1 MSKLKE
7 LIEKDQLEKFEL
19 KAENPEEEYENFL
32 INIVTQIVKLRL
44 EKGISQKEIAEKLG
58 TKQSAISRFENLSS
72 NPTLKFIFKIFK
84 VLDADFEIKDKNKEY
99 EKFEIVINDKNKI
112 AEKYNIDSIE
122 KAWEKVS

>member
-44 EKGISQKEIAEKLG
+44 EKGLSQKELAEKLG

-72 NPTLKFIFKIFK
+72 NPTLKFIFKILK
-84 VLDADFEIKDKNKEY
+84 VLDADFEIKDKNREY
-99 EKFEIVINDKNKI
+99 EKFEIVINNKNKI
-112 AEKYNIDSIE
+112 AEKYSIDSIE
-122 KAWEKVS
+122 KVWEKVS